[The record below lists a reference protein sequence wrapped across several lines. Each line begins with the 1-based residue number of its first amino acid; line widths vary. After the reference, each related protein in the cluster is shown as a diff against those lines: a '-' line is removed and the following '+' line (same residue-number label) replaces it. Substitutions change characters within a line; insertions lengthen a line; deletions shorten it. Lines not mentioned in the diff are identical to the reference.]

1 MGRDTP
7 VQVTHRSTI
16 QHQRT
21 GEHVSWHARC
31 TCGRY
36 TRFDTLTSAEQ
47 WATTHGD
54 TMTEQ
59 PAPAPAPDGSRGDG
73 MTRRIIVIDTKG
85 AVYGH
90 STDLPAMQPGDS
102 VRVTM
107 TDDGG
112 FDVAPL
118 RHAGTRRLDDGM
130 GGTIGPCRPSTVIDL
145 WADAPEQGHDR

>member
-54 TMTEQ
+54 TMAEQ
-59 PAPAPAPDGSRGDG
+59 PALAPAPDGSRGDG
-73 MTRRIIVIDTKG
+73 MTRRIIVIDARG
-85 AVYGH
+85 AVHGH

-102 VRVTM
+102 VLVTLRP
-107 TDDGG
+107 DGT
-112 FDVAPL
+112 FDVVL
-118 RHAGTRRLDDGM
+118 V
-130 GGTIGPCRPSTVIDL
+130 RPSAAAREAWGAEMWV
-145 WADAPEQGHDR
+145 DASEQENDR